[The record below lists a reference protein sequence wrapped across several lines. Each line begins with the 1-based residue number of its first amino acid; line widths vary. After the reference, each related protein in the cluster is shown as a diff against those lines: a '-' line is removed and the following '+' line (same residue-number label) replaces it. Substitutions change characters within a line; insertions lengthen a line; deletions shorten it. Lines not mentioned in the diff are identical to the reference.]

1 MTASNQQ
8 VSVTFTGNA
17 QGLQDA
23 VAQVTRALQN
33 VKQDAKDMA
42 TTTVAQGALMAD
54 AFKAIASKATEF
66 AKDALGAFRD
76 VASETRKMTRII
88 GGTPEEMSKLRFAA
102 GEVGVSVDALTRSF
116 GLAAGHFAKN
126 DDAVKKLG
134 ISMTDASGAV
144 RPYTDVLGEIGDR
157 LNAMTNPYEKASA
170 ARALFGRG
178 YQEMLPLLGL
188 GSDKLKEFTGEAEEL
203 GLVMSGKDLT
213 ANKNYN
219 LAMKHL
225 KATIEGVWVS
235 LGRQLMPVMQWF
247 VDTVQNAVNWV
258 RHFLTENQAV
268 ANVLVTVAEVIGAV
282 GAAAIIVIGV
292 MKVWTVVQGILNA
305 VMDANPI
312 ALIVIAVVG
321 LIAAFV
327 ALVQNFEPVGNAIV
341 DIGTLIGLAIG
352 TGINIAT
359 KAIKAIIDGFAKLMD
374 AGLAVVGFFA
384 KMADAAA
391 GWFGFDTGLEAKVNA
406 VRDGVKKVVNI
417 VDTGLTDF
425 GNAAQEKGA
434 RIGHD
439 IAVGIVEGIKSLK
452 IPTIAMPDAKKEP
465 DALPPLPDE
474 EPAAAKGGGGGGKK
488 KGGGG
493 GKSALQQRKDAIL
506 KFFTDL
512 INSSRE
518 ALNAIREAAQ
528 NAKDEMRQIGEDVA
542 RSFSDAFSIT
552 DLTTKSFA
560 QYLGGD
566 ALLSMYRKRLA
577 DMGGFVA
584 NVKKLISLG
593 LPKEML
599 SDIVGAGVEGG
610 AKTAAML
617 VANPS
622 ILGEL
627 KNLQNEIN
635 AQTAAAGEAV
645 GSYMKKDEIESL
657 TAQAQK
663 AQKEFLGYV
672 AAGKKVGYVVTDA
685 DREAGNANITVNIN
699 ATTQASPEMIAQA
712 VAWALSTGTAL
723 GMKPAA

>member
-1 MTASNQQ
+1 MAAGNQQ
-8 VSVTFTGNA
+8 VTITFAGNA
-17 QGLQDA
+17 SGLQNA
-23 VAQVTRALQN
+23 ATQVQQSLTH
-33 VKQDAKDMA
+33 VKESAKDMSA
-42 TTTVAQGALMAD
+42 TTVAQGALMAD

-76 VASETRKMTRII
+76 AASETRQMTRVI
-88 GGTPEEMSKLRFAA
+88 GGSAEEMSKLRFAA
-102 GEVGVSVDALTRSF
+102 GEVGVSVDTLTRSF
-116 GLAAGHFAKN
+116 GLASQHFAKN

-134 ISMTDASGAV
+134 VSMTDASGAV

-157 LNAMTNPYEKASA
+157 LNAMTNPYEKAAA

-178 YQEMLPLLGL
+178 YQEMLPLLGM
-188 GSDKLKEFTGEAEEL
+188 GSEKLKEFTGEAEEL
-203 GLVMSGKDLT
+203 GLVMSGKDLQ
-213 ANKNYN
+213 ANKNYS

-225 KATIEGVWVS
+225 HATVEGVWVS
-235 LGRQLMPVMQWF
+235 LGRQLLPVMQWF
-247 VDTVQNAVNWV
+247 VDTVQRAVNWV
-258 RHFLTENQAV
+258 RHLFTENSGL

-282 GAAAIIVIGV
+282 AAAAIAVIGV

-352 TGINIAT
+352 TGINVAT
-359 KAIKAIIDGFAKLMD
+359 KAIKAIINGFASLVD
-374 AGLAVVGFFA
+374 AGLATLGFFA
-384 KMADAAA
+384 SMADAVA
-391 GWFGFDTGLEAKVNA
+391 GFFGFDTGLEAKVNG
-406 VRDGVKKVVNI
+406 VRDSMKKIVNI
-417 VDTGLTDF
+417 VDTALTDF
-425 GNAAQEKGA
+425 GNSAQEKGG

-439 IAVGIVEGIKSLK
+439 IAQGIVDGIKKLH
-452 IPTIAMPDAKKEP
+452 IPTIEMPGAKGETP
-465 DALPPLPDE
+465 ALPPLPDD
-474 EPAAAKGGGGGGKK
+474 PTATTGGGGGGGGKK
-488 KGGGG
+488 KGGG

-506 KFFTDL
+506 QFFTDL
-512 INSSRE
+512 INSSRD
-518 ALNAIREAAQ
+518 ALNSIREAAQ
-528 NAKDEMRQIGEDVA
+528 NAKNEMKQIGDDVA
-542 RSFSDAFSIT
+542 KSFADAFSIT
-552 DLTTKSFA
+552 DLTGKSFA
-560 QYLGGD
+560 EYLGGD
-566 ALLSMYRKRLA
+566 ALVALYRKRLN

-584 NVKKLISLG
+584 NVKKLISMG
-593 LPKEML
+593 LPREML
-599 SDIVGAGVEGG
+599 SDIVNAGVEGG

-627 KNLQNEIN
+627 KNLQAEIN
-635 AQTAAAGEAV
+635 SQTAAAGEAV
-645 GSYMKKDEIESL
+645 GSYMKKDEVESL

-672 AAGKKVGYVVTDA
+672 AAGQKIGYKVTDA

-699 ATTQASPEMIAQA
+699 ATTQASPETIAQA

-723 GMKPAA
+723 GMKPAK